1 MPTNL
6 PEKSK
11 AIWARAIAE
20 KDPARKLELL
30 KEFYSS
36 FPKHKS
42 TERLEMSIKR
52 QMASLEEKIERA
64 RSRRTG
70 SSQLQWAVKKDEVQV
85 AAVGDPLTLAE
96 FSSMYLSTRHT
107 AYEILSRPRV
117 SVLSHGGVSIQVVL
131 VPFDPSLSETK
142 QRLFASLARSADGIL
157 VVPSR
162 TVGVDSIVSWFEENN
177 MHLTSGAGEVKLV
190 LTPTGGLRVTGGSRQ
205 AADEAKRLLSAYSIR
220 DAIVRLGPDSTQ
232 DDVEAAVFEKAFKVG
247 VVLSD
252 RQQSASRLNATG
264 SYRKEDVVRSLL
276 DSLSFISV
284 YTRDPAE
291 GVSERPVLLRKG
303 STVIDLARTIHKE
316 MESNF
321 SYARVWRGA
330 RYSGEKVGR
339 DFRLQDGDVVEVHS
353 SLGR

>member
-20 KDPARKLELL
+20 KDPSRKLALL

-64 RSRRTG
+64 KSRRTG

-96 FSSMYLSTRHT
+96 FSSRYLSTSHT
-107 AYEILSRPRV
+107 AYEILSRPQV

-131 VPFDPSLSETK
+131 VPFDPSLSEPK
-142 QRLFASLARSADGIL
+142 QRLFASLARSADGVL
-157 VVPSR
+157 VVPSSS
-162 TVGVDSIVSWFEENN
+162 VGVDAVVSWFEENN
-177 MHLTSGAGEVKLV
+177 MHLTSRTGEVNLT
-190 LTPTGGLRVTGGSRQ
+190 LTPTGGLRITGGSGTV
-205 AADEAKRLLSAYSIR
+205 AEEAKRLLSTYRIKN
-220 DAIVRLGPDSTQ
+220 AIVKLGPDSTL

-252 RQQSASRLNATG
+252 GKHSSRLKATG
-264 SYRKEDVVRSLL
+264 SYSKEGIVLSLL
-276 DSLSFISV
+276 DSLSFIRV

-291 GVSERPVLLRKG
+291 GVSEKPVLLRKG
-303 STVIDLARTIHKE
+303 SSVVDLARTIHKE
-316 MESNF
+316 MVSNF
-321 SYARVWRGA
+321 SYARVWRGE

-339 DFRLQDGDVVEVHS
+339 DFRLQDGDVIEVHS